1 MHLVAETS
9 EDEEQAIDRLL
20 SELGI
25 RLPAVE
31 VEVDLD
37 NEDLP
42 GLMSPQNPDQSVR
55 LDELRGWGSIPSS

>member
-31 VEVDLD
+31 VDLD
-37 NEDLP
+37 NENLP

>member
-25 RLPAVE
+25 RLPA